1 MSRVTDVLKR
11 LRGDALVRKV
21 AEEVIAE
28 VRRQGKASAE
38 REQALTNRVR
48 DLEARLAA
56 VDPRLAPGAQRATI
70 DKGEWADRAQV
81 GELGFHV
88 RNAGFRGDDA
98 VWSKAIDTD
107 WRAAGFE
114 PTGWKGKRVLD
125 VGAGSRLRSL
135 WFEDAEVVVLEPLA
149 DKFRDE
155 VPWNDFDQ
163 AVAVYSVPGE
173 EFVPELE
180 NSIDLIVSIN
190 ALDHGYD
197 IAQSIRNLKR
207 YLKPDGEAFLSFDM
221 HDEPDYMHPL
231 VLSNELMLGIYA
243 DAGFE
248 VVKVESARRYH
259 GAEGPGAFH
268 YWLRHAPAAG

>member
-1 MSRVTDVLKR
+1 MSRVTEVFKR
-11 LRGDALVRKV
+11 LRGDVLVRKV

-28 VRRQGKASAE
+28 VRRQGQASAE
-38 REQALTNRVR
+38 RERALANRVR

-70 DKGEWADRAQV
+70 DKGEWADRAQA
-81 GELGFHV
+81 GELSFHV
-88 RNAGFRGDDA
+88 HNTGFRGNDD
-98 VWSKAIDTD
+98 VWAKAIDAD

-135 WFEDAEVVVLEPLA
+135 WFEDAEVIVLEPLA
-149 DKFRDE
+149 DKFREE

-163 AVAVYSVPGE
+163 AAEVYSLPGE

-248 VVKVESARRYH
+248 VVKVEPARRYH

>member
-1 MSRVTDVLKR
+1 MSRVTEVFKR
-11 LRGDALVRKV
+11 LRGDDLVRKV
-21 AEEVIAE
+21 AEEVIGE
-28 VRRQGKASAE
+28 VRRQSKASE
-38 REQALTNRVR
+38 RREDALMRRIR
-48 DLEARLAA
+48 DLETRLGNF
-56 VDPRLAPGAQRATI
+56 DPRLAVGAERATI
-70 DKGEWADRAQV
+70 DRAQWAESAQP

-88 RNAGFRGDDA
+88 RNTGFRGDDA

-114 PTGWKGKRVLD
+114 PDGWKGKRILD

-135 WFEDAEVVVLEPLA
+135 WFEGADVIVLEPLA
-149 DKFRDE
+149 EQFRAE
-155 VPWNDFDQ
+155 VPWNDYDQ
-163 AVAVYSVPGE
+163 AEAVYAVPGE
-173 EFVPELE
+173 ELVPELE
-180 NSIDLIVSIN
+180 GTIDLVVSIN

-197 IAQSIRNLKR
+197 IAESVRNIKR

-248 VVKVESARRYH
+248 VVKVEPARRYH

-268 YWLRHAPAAG
+268 YWLRHASAAG

>member
-1 MSRVTDVLKR
+1 MIEIPSQMFVLGRLRQTPRASSVLKMAGVSAWT
-11 LRGDALVRKV
+11 LLFAHGSGTWVPD
-21 AEEVIAE
+21 ED
-28 VRRQGKASAE
+28 RQ
-38 REQALTNRVR
+38 Q
-48 DLEARLAA
+48 
-56 VDPRLAPGAQRATI
+56 
-70 DKGEWADRAQV
+70 
-81 GELGFHV
+81 
-88 RNAGFRGDDA
+88 
-98 VWSKAIDTD
+98 
-107 WRAAGFE
+107 
-114 PTGWKGKRVLD
+114 
-125 VGAGSRLRSL
+125 
-135 WFEDAEVVVLEPLA
+135 
-149 DKFRDE
+149 
-155 VPWNDFDQ
+155 FDQ

-207 YLKPDGEAFLSFDM
+207 YLKPEGEAFLSFDM

-243 DAGFE
+243 EAGFE